1 MEYYNKLIKEKNKST
16 ILLYGEIGDN
26 SEVTCSDIV
35 GEILQA
41 DAENKPLEI
50 RINSNG
56 GEVYSGIAIIAAILN
71 CENDIKI
78 FVDGVAASI
87 ASVIALCGKHVEMGK
102 YSKIMIHRVSANC
115 NGTTEDLKE
124 CITEI
129 EDIEKTLCSIYSEKC
144 KISPEEVRK
153 RFFDGSDHWFTAN
166 EAFEMGLIDGI
177 FENEK
182 PTTNTPDGIYR
193 EFNNRYLSKN
203 NANAFNTPF
212 MGELCRLLGI
222 TAPTTEN
229 EILTALKRIIAQK
242 DKEDANESLE
252 RAINRGLINKEQRTV
267 YKALLKSNRTAF
279 KNYLKDRER
288 EEKTAISNILDSA
301 QRTGRI
307 FSVERPLFENIAL
320 TMGVSTLMAVLK
332 AKPKPLRAAKYYAEK
347 EKWDLDDWRTYD
359 PKTLEN
365 NPILLQK
372 LLNGGNL
379 NIEVKTLDWYRK
391 NDPDYLK
398 NNPGEYMRLLKQEY
412 NKK

>member
-182 PTTNTPDGIYR
+182 PTTT
-193 EFNNRYLSKN
+193 L
-203 NANAFNTPF
+203 
-212 MGELCRLLGI
+212 
-222 TAPTTEN
+222 
-229 EILTALKRIIAQK
+229 Q
-242 DKEDANESLE
+242 
-252 RAINRGLINKEQRTV
+252 
-267 YKALLKSNRTAF
+267 TAF
-279 KNYLKDRER
+279 IENL
-288 EEKTAISNILDSA
+288 I
-301 QRTGRI
+301 TGI
-307 FSVERPLFENIAL
+307 
-320 TMGVSTLMAVLK
+320 
-332 AKPKPLRAAKYYAEK
+332 
-347 EKWDLDDWRTYD
+347 
-359 PKTLEN
+359 
-365 NPILLQK
+365 
-372 LLNGGNL
+372 
-379 NIEVKTLDWYRK
+379 
-391 NDPDYLK
+391 
-398 NNPGEYMRLLKQEY
+398 
-412 NKK
+412 